1 MQKVHLWIG
10 QLDGT
15 QHEHYFA
22 DRPPE
27 DENGFMHN
35 QFARDQGK
43 LAIDYD
49 FTEISFVD
57 DRENVRTFVDG
68 HSYSA
73 SYIDAVVA
81 FAKERDIKQI
91 NAFVLANADEY
102 SNPCSVSREGL
113 RLEYV
118 GVFDC
123 ID

>member
-15 QHEHYFA
+15 KHEHYFA

-27 DENGFMHN
+27 DEDGFMHN
-35 QFARDQGK
+35 QFARDQGE

-49 FTEISFVD
+49 FTEISFLD
-57 DRENVRTFVDG
+57 DMQDVRSFVDG
-68 HSYSA
+68 HSYSE

-81 FAKERDIKQI
+81 LAGKSDMKQI
-91 NAFVLANADEY
+91 NAFVLANAKEF
-102 SNPCSVSREGL
+102 SNPHSVSRDGL
-113 RLEYV
+113 RLEYL
-118 GVFDC
+118 GEFDC